1 MNDKSFAEVAMEMG
15 GKSLEESKSIG
26 KIDSADDQVERLFK
40 DKHKTNNSPAYRAVW
55 DKKFPTSEFF
65 DNFAVDNTHRCTL
78 LNCLDTVTRHR
89 DHGTLYENGK
99 LSEALIS
106 DLAQCG
112 YFGLLVPLPDKPA
125 IAFSEFAPFLSEMA
139 AIEPSVAGLAS
150 VHGCI
155 GSVDPIKTFGS
166 KEQKE
171 KWLPMLASGE
181 RLSAF
186 ALTEP
191 GAGSDMTALKTH
203 AHLDGED
210 YVLDGRKLFI
220 TNATYG
226 RLVSVVCLV
235 DDAPQILLVDLPANR
250 YRYFSNRNLWA
261 SRS

>member
-55 DKKFPTSEFF
+55 DRKFPTSEFF
-65 DNFAVDNTHRCTL
+65 DNFAVDNTHRCML

-112 YFGLLVPLPDKPA
+112 YFGLLDPLPDKPA

-186 ALTEP
+186 ALNEP
-191 GAGSDMTALKTH
+191 GAGSAMTALKTH
-203 AHLDGED
+203 AYLDGED
-210 YVLDGRKLFI
+210 YV
-220 TNATYG
+220 
-226 RLVSVVCLV
+226 
-235 DDAPQILLVDLPANR
+235 
-250 YRYFSNRNLWA
+250 
-261 SRS
+261 